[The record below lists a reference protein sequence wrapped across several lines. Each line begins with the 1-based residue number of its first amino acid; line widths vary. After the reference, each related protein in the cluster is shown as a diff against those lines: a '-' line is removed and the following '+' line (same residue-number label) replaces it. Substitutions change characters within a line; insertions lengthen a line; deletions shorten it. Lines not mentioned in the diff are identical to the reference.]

1 MNKKQIEEII
11 NEFDKLTPEDT
22 DVSNDYFESEEWLN
36 ENEHLFTGHLYD
48 EPAFTLDKDKIIE
61 WLKEKLTQV
70 HDSAIEGCVKI
81 VKMNS
86 KGSFTD
92 DAGNDCWYID
102 ELIETLSKQKL
113 KLKL

>member
-1 MNKKQIEEII
+1 MNNKQIEEIFEEQI
-11 NEFDKLTPEDT
+11 RLGGHSSLKSAFISEYCNNHDKLRWLRGIFFD
-22 DVSNDYFESEEWLN
+22 EEERLNTMISWL
-36 ENEHLFTGHLYD
+36 EFAD
-48 EPAFTLDKDKIIE
+48 
-61 WLKEKLTQV
+61 WKLTQV
-70 HDSAIEGCVKI
+70 HNSAIDRCVEI